1 MNLIA
6 QTGLEISTGEA
17 VLFWVLG
24 PFSVL
29 AALSLVFSRRPVRI
43 AVAMA
48 GVLVSL
54 AIFYIMNEAFF
65 LGVAQIVVYTGAIM
79 MLFLFVI
86 MLVGVDA
93 SESRK
98 EPLVGQRWMAGAVA
112 LGLLLLLVAIGA
124 RVAIPAGAGL
134 AEANAETNAVGVAKL
149 IFGQYVYV
157 FELTAA
163 LLITAAVGAI
173 IYTHRQRVEPKVGQA
188 ELAERRLAAFA
199 AGTGTVAPRPSPGV
213 YARHNSADMPALDAS
228 GEPIE
233 DSVTTVLR
241 IRGQSAQVDISEM
254 DEIEATAETTS
265 TREIDG

>member
-1 MNLIA
+1 MNLMA
-6 QTGLEISTGEA
+6 QAGLEISTGET
-17 VLFWVLG
+17 VLFWILGPLSVLG
-24 PFSVL
+24 
-29 AALSLVFSRRPVRI
+29 ALSLVFTRRPVRI

-48 GVLVSL
+48 GVLIAM

-98 EPLVGQRWMAGAVA
+98 EPLVGQRLMAGSAG
-112 LGLLLLLVAIGA
+112 LGLVLLLVAIGTRA
-124 RVAIPAGAGL
+124 AMPQGVGL
-134 AEANAETNAVGVAKL
+134 EAANAETNAVGVAKL
-149 IFGQYVYV
+149 IFGEYVYV

-173 IYTHRQRVEPKVGQA
+173 ILTHRERLERKIGQPERASQRLRNFVSSSDSLQPK
-188 ELAERRLAAFA
+188 
-199 AGTGTVAPRPSPGV
+199 PNPGV
-213 YARHNSADMPALDAS
+213 YARHNSADMPALDAA

-233 DSVTTVLR
+233 SSITTVLR
-241 IRGQSAQVDISEM
+241 IRGQSGEVDTGEM
-254 DEIEATAETTS
+254 DEIEATAEQTS
-265 TREIDG
+265 TKEVDG